1 MRNIWVFVFVL
12 LILPPVCGQQS
23 GLRFVQLTYYSMIGT
38 WEEAQSFCRSR
49 NTDLVTIRSDLEN
62 QIDFGFDYW
71 IGLYRDNV
79 TVPWKWSRGNET
91 ATFFNWARYEPQDDE
106 HCGLRWIQ
114 TRFWLND
121 SCGKKHYFL
130 CSDESLV
137 LVKENKT
144 WEEALEYCRSLEVV
158 NSLNPTYDLVTLTS
172 ADDHNYARDRAQ
184 QATTDEV
191 WTGLRYL
198 GDDWFWVSGEAVSYQ
213 NIPKCPAVS
222 CGVLEKKNQLLF
234 GIRDCNQR
242 RNFFCSKN

>member
-1 MRNIWVFVFVL
+1 MMRNIWVFVFVL

-91 ATFFNWARYEPQDDE
+91 ATFFNWARYGKNNFQQLIFNSLLFVQGDNDSFIQNKLFFCEILGFNLIIHNLLSVSEPQDDE

-191 WTGLRYL
+191 GYGSILSL
-198 GDDWFWVSGEAVSYQ
+198 
-213 NIPKCPAVS
+213 S
-222 CGVLEKKNQLLF
+222 C
-234 GIRDCNQR
+234 
-242 RNFFCSKN
+242 

>member
-91 ATFFNWARYEPQDDE
+91 ATFFNWARYASLLDTSSIVKNKCLKKSMIHVFTVFIEYFIAVLSHSGPQKS
-106 HCGLRWIQ
+106 L
-114 TRFWLND
+114 
-121 SCGKKHYFL
+121 SCM
-130 CSDESLV
+130 V
-137 LVKENKT
+137 
-144 WEEALEYCRSLEVV
+144 
-158 NSLNPTYDLVTLTS
+158 
-172 ADDHNYARDRAQ
+172 
-184 QATTDEV
+184 
-191 WTGLRYL
+191 
-198 GDDWFWVSGEAVSYQ
+198 
-213 NIPKCPAVS
+213 
-222 CGVLEKKNQLLF
+222 
-234 GIRDCNQR
+234 
-242 RNFFCSKN
+242 